1 MSSASPALPES
12 QPILLTVAAVARRLG
27 VAPSTLRTWDRRY
40 GLGPSEH
47 AAGEH
52 RKYSQADISRLV
64 YMHKLVISGV
74 PPVDAARMA
83 AAHDEVAPES
93 TPAPIPYVDGQLVNS
108 LLRAAHRMDRGSIER
123 EIRSQINTVGV
134 AFAWTNV
141 LVPLL
146 LAIGETWEREGTG
159 IASEHMVSDVIK
171 NILSEQ
177 TIVSNPRNQV
187 PVLIACV
194 GDEWHSLAIKAL
206 AATLAADN
214 IQVQFLGANT
224 PIEAIVEVVTRCA
237 PPAVFLWAQVPK
249 HTCVETLAA
258 LPAVRPAP
266 RVILGGPGWASAE
279 YDGAYRAKDLE
290 SACREISQALGL

>member
-1 MSSASPALPES
+1 MSSASRALPES
-12 QPILLTVAAVARRLG
+12 EPILLTVAAVARRLG

-83 AAHDEVAPES
+83 AVHDEVAPES
-93 TPAPIPYVDGQLVNS
+93 TPTPIPYVDGQLVNS

-134 AFAWTNV
+134 AIAWTNV

-146 LAIGETWEREGTG
+146 LAIGENWERKGTG

-171 NILSEQ
+171 NILSERTSVAQ
-177 TIVSNPRNQV
+177 PRNKV

-194 GDEWHSLAIKAL
+194 GDEAHSLAIKAL

-224 PIEAIVEVVTRCA
+224 PREAIVEVVTRCA

-249 HTCVETLAA
+249 NACMETLAA

-266 RVILGGPGWASAE
+266 RVILGGPGWASTE
-279 YDGAYRAKDLE
+279 YDGAYRAEDLE